1 MQLILANI
9 TLVTTCTCLTSDW
22 TKSGQKLDLFPR
34 KKLGMI
40 KRVSW
45 SHEEWVQK
53 IIRALIDNKYQNKNG
68 GFMRAHNFCH
78 INVKLLDESEMA
90 PVLSSNEHN
99 RPKVYTQHLRCISSL
114 SESGNDRHQKKKQ
127 NIETRTEHKIKML
140 HEGFKKCNAK
150 RKLQQALLTIA
161 AILGPIHVHVLQPKL
176 HAAMWPSR
184 EQTMQIIG
192 KSAYPHT
199 LIFSSNAHRSV
210 R

>member
-1 MQLILANI
+1 MNNTIPRHKNNIKRTYKTWNFAMQLILANI
-9 TLVTTCTCLTSDW
+9 TLVTTSTCLISDW

-114 SESGNDRHQKKKQ
+114 SESGNDRDQNRTQNKNVTWRVQKVECQK
-127 NIETRTEHKIKML
+127 ETPT
-140 HEGFKKCNAK
+140 G
-150 RKLQQALLTIA
+150 LTRNSCHI
-161 AILGPIHVHVLQPKL
+161 GPHITTKNY
-176 HAAMWPSR
+176 M
-184 EQTMQIIG
+184 
-192 KSAYPHT
+192 
-199 LIFSSNAHRSV
+199 
-210 R
+210 

>member
-1 MQLILANI
+1 
-9 TLVTTCTCLTSDW
+9 
-22 TKSGQKLDLFPR
+22 
-34 KKLGMI
+34 MI

-53 IIRALIDNKYQNKNG
+53 IIRALIDNKNQNKNG

-140 HEGFKKCNAK
+140 HEGFKKWNAK
-150 RKLQQALLTIA
+150 RKLQQALLAIA
-161 AILGPIHVHVLQPKL
+161 AILGPILQPKITCSHVAFQGANNANYWEISL
-176 HAAMWPSR
+176 SSYSHIFLKR
-184 EQTMQIIG
+184 TQECQIIDNY
-192 KSAYPHT
+192 SCIME
-199 LIFSSNAHRSV
+199 LLQV
-210 R
+210 RNDYTVLCMS